1 MGSASSPEAAAAPGA
16 AAARPAAEVGEVG
29 AARLRERIRPVPDYP
44 QPGVLFRDIT
54 PLLRDAAAFAA
65 AVEAMAAPFD
75 REDLALVASIESR
88 GFLFAAPLAL
98 RLRAGLALL
107 RKPDKLPA
115 PTLAEDYR
123 LEYGAGRLEMHVDA
137 VEPDARVLVVDD
149 VLATGGSAAAATALV
164 SRRGGVVAG
173 YSFLLELE
181 GLGGRRRLETG
192 AATDRPATTIHSVL
206 RFP

>member
-1 MGSASSPEAAAAPGA
+1 MSSASSPESAAAPRA
-16 AAARPAAEVGEVG
+16 AAIRPAEEVG

-192 AATDRPATTIHSVL
+192 AAPDRPPTTIHSVL

>member
-1 MGSASSPEAAAAPGA
+1 MSSASSAEAAAAGEA
-16 AAARPAAEVGEVG
+16 AVVLPAPEVG
-29 AARLRERIRPVPDYP
+29 AASLRERIRSVPDYP

-98 RLRAGLALL
+98 RLGAGLALL

-115 PTLAEDYR
+115 PTVAEDYR

-137 VEPDARVLVVDD
+137 VEPGARVLVVDD

-173 YSFLLELE
+173 YSFLIELE
-181 GLGGRRRLETG
+181 GLGGRGRLEAG
-192 AATDRPATTIHSVL
+192 AAPAIHSVL

>member
-1 MGSASSPEAAAAPGA
+1 MTSASSSEAAAAPGA
-16 AAARPAAEVGEVG
+16 AGAVGPAG
-29 AARLRERIRPVPDYP
+29 ATGTARLRERIRSVPDYP

-54 PLLRDAAAFAA
+54 PLLRDASAFAA

-75 REDLALVASIESR
+75 GAALALVASIESR

-98 RLRAGLALL
+98 RLGAGLALL

-115 PTLAEDYR
+115 ATVAEDYR

-173 YSFLLELE
+173 YSFLIELE
-181 GLGGRRRLETG
+181 GLGGRGRLESGPAADG
-192 AATDRPATTIHSVL
+192 AAPPAIHSVL

>member
-1 MGSASSPEAAAAPGA
+1 MGSASSSESAAAAAETGA
-16 AAARPAAEVGEVG
+16 AS
-29 AARLRERIRPVPDYP
+29 LRERIRSVRDYP

-54 PLLRDAAAFAA
+54 PLLRDAGAFAA

-75 REDLALVASIESR
+75 DDDLALVASIESR

-98 RLRAGLALL
+98 RLGAGLALL

-115 PTLAEDYR
+115 ATVAEDYR

-137 VEPDARVLVVDD
+137 VEPGARVLVVDD

-173 YSFLLELE
+173 YSFLIELE
-181 GLGGRRRLETG
+181 GLGGRGRLEAG
-192 AATDRPATTIHSVL
+192 AAPAIHSVL

>member
-1 MGSASSPEAAAAPGA
+1 MVL
-16 AAARPAAEVGEVG
+16 PAAETG
-29 AARLRERIRPVPDYP
+29 AASLRERIRSVPDYP

-75 REDLALVASIESR
+75 DDDLALVASIESR

-98 RLRAGLALL
+98 RLGAGLALL

-115 PTLAEDYR
+115 ATVAEDYR

-137 VEPDARVLVVDD
+137 VEPGARVLVVDD

-173 YSFLLELE
+173 YSFLIELE
-181 GLGGRRRLETG
+181 GLGGRGRLEAG
-192 AATDRPATTIHSVL
+192 AAPAIHSVL

>member
-1 MGSASSPEAAAAPGA
+1 MGSASSSESAASGEAALVL
-16 AAARPAAEVGEVG
+16 PAAETG
-29 AARLRERIRPVPDYP
+29 AASLRERIRSVPDYP

-75 REDLALVASIESR
+75 DDDLALVASIESR

-98 RLRAGLALL
+98 RLGAGLALL

-115 PTLAEDYR
+115 ATVAEDYR

-137 VEPDARVLVVDD
+137 VEPGARVLVVDD

-173 YSFLLELE
+173 YSFLIELE
-181 GLGGRRRLETG
+181 GLGGRGRLEAG
-192 AATDRPATTIHSVL
+192 AAPAIHSVL

>member
-1 MGSASSPEAAAAPGA
+1 MGSASSSESAAAAAETGA
-16 AAARPAAEVGEVG
+16 AS
-29 AARLRERIRPVPDYP
+29 LRERIRSVPDYP

-75 REDLALVASIESR
+75 DDDLALVASIESR

-98 RLRAGLALL
+98 RLGAGLALL

-115 PTLAEDYR
+115 PTVAEDYR

-137 VEPDARVLVVDD
+137 VEPGARVLVVDD

-173 YSFLLELE
+173 YSFLIELE
-181 GLGGRRRLETG
+181 GLGGRGRLEAG
-192 AATDRPATTIHSVL
+192 AAPAIHSVL